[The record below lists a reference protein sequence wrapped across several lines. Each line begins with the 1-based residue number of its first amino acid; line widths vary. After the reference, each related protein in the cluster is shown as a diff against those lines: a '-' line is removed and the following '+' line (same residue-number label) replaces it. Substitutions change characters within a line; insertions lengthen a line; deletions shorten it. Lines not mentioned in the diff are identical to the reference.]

1 MKLLGSLFLTA
12 GFLAG
17 AYVTVS
23 QVASVS
29 WGYYGLCAAVMVV
42 GMVLLRLARSAA
54 LELAGDKHAEDVE
67 VLRDSL
73 ATLIDKVKA
82 FEAASTDE
90 DQLTVHH
97 RIDAE
102 LMEDISNF
110 VDARESMI
118 PRLGMQRYADIMSPF
133 ANGERLINRAWS
145 ASADGYVDEV
155 RSCIADARAQ
165 LERAQEL
172 LALS

>member
-1 MKLLGSLFLTA
+1 MKLMGSIFLTA

-17 AYVTVS
+17 AYVAVS
-23 QVASVS
+23 QVDAVN

-42 GMVLLRLARSAA
+42 GMVLLRLARSA
-54 LELAGDKHAEDVE
+54 EMEQAGDKHAEDIV
-67 VLRDSL
+67 VLQDSL
-73 ATLIDKVKA
+73 ATLIDKVRG
-82 FEAASTDE
+82 FEAATSDE
-90 DQLTVHH
+90 DQLTTHH

-102 LMEDISNF
+102 LVEDINTF
-110 VDARESMI
+110 VEARESMI
-118 PRLGMQRYADIMSPF
+118 PKLGMQRYADIMSPF

-155 RSCIADARAQ
+155 RDCIVGARAQ